1 MAMRFFFTFLLLLLF
16 YSINLNAQ
24 QNDAIIPKDDFYYE
38 LPFEYDRGAIIIKA
52 GLGNETY
59 NFLFDTGALSLI
71 SNEIKSV
78 YPIVGTQQSGKNSNF
93 YADSIVIAGLAFK
106 NVAMRTLN
114 LTNLP
119 ALKCKING
127 GFIGAN
133 IISKCIWQIDYG
145 SRKIIVTNDKRKLP
159 GLKGATK
166 IPVSLDKFKQPYID
180 LKINGKKQKTL
191 FDTGSN
197 ILLELGKTDGL
208 KFKNTGK
215 EIFITGAAS
224 ETTAGRK
231 LNTVTVMEANY
242 SIGALQ
248 FKNKPVFFGT
258 DFEATLLG
266 CPIIE
271 NYIVTLNFP
280 DNEMYLKPFKEFS
293 NESWER
299 YGFGL
304 KFENGQHKILSLFKG
319 SNAEKAGLL
328 LDDIVVAI
336 NGDAITC
343 NTLCDCL
350 DYFESIQ
357 DDTTQITLSVNRYGS
372 IKNITLLKCKVF

>member
-1 MAMRFFFTFLLLLLF
+1 MRVLFTIAICTLF
-16 YSINLNAQ
+16 YSISLNAQ
-24 QNDAIIPKDDFYYE
+24 QNDVVITKDDFYIE
-38 LPFEYDRGAIIIKA
+38 LPFEYERGNIMIKA
-52 GLGNETY
+52 NLGNETY
-59 NFLFDTGALSLI
+59 DFLFDTGAPSLV
-71 SNEIKSV
+71 SNEIQSA
-78 YPIVGTQQSGKNSNF
+78 YPIVGTQQSGKSNRV

-106 NVAMRTLN
+106 NVEMHTLN

-119 ALKCKING
+119 TLKCKING

-145 SRKIIVTNDKRKLP
+145 NLKIIVTNDKRKLL
-159 GLKGATK
+159 GLKDATK
-166 IPVSLDKFKQPYID
+166 IPVSLDKLKQPYID
-180 LKINGKKQKTL
+180 LKINGKKQKAL

-197 ILLELGKTDGL
+197 ILLELGKTGSL

-215 EIFITGAAS
+215 EVLVKGVAS
-224 ETTAGRK
+224 ETIAGRK
-231 LNTVTVMEANY
+231 LNAVTVMEANY
-242 SIGALQ
+242 SIGDLQ

-258 DFEATLLG
+258 DFDATLLG

-280 DNEMYLKPFKEFS
+280 DNQIYLKPFKGLS

-299 YGFGL
+299 YGFAL
-304 KFENGQHKILSLFKG
+304 KFENGQHKILSLFEG

-328 LDDIVVAI
+328 LDDVIIAI
-336 NGDAITC
+336 NGNAITC

-350 DYFESIQ
+350 EYFESIQ
-357 DDTTQITLSVNRYGS
+357 DDTTQITLSVSRYGS
-372 IKNITLLKCKVF
+372 VKNITLLKGKIFK